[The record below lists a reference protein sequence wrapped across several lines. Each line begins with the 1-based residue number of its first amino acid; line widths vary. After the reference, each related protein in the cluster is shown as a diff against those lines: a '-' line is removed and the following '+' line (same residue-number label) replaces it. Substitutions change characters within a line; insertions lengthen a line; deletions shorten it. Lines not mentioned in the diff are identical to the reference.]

1 MMNSSVRPVC
11 SLKHTASADR
21 ALTAI
26 DVACSDC
33 ARMAAAVHEP
43 RVRLEIPDG
52 SSAECERQDPAL
64 EPVRAVFDA
73 AAYGAPS
80 ARNRSDFSSCSGKGL
95 GGSSAMN
102 FLMWTRPQRED
113 VDGKFPYR
121 PTTNSP

>member
-11 SLKHTASADR
+11 SLKPTASADR
-21 ALTAI
+21 ALVAI
-26 DVACSDC
+26 DAACSDC
-33 ARMAAAVHEP
+33 ARMATAVHES

-52 SSAECERQDPAL
+52 SSAERERQDPAL
-64 EPVRAVFDA
+64 EPVRGVFDA
-73 AAYGAPS
+73 VFNGPPS

-113 VDGKFPYR
+113 VDGRFP
-121 PTTNSP
+121 P